1 MRSEIQRKMIH
12 LSSISIPI
20 TYIWVDRVPM
30 LWVFVSLSVVGLV
43 VEYMRIRV
51 PAVRSFINGLFGSM
65 LRTHEQTSGRARISG
80 ATYVIMSAAL
90 CIFIFPRVITIA
102 GFAVLIISDTAGAL
116 FGRRFGRH
124 RFFEK
129 SMEGSAAFFVTA
141 MMVVFAVAFI
151 FKAPAVFVAVGA
163 LAACVAT
170 VVEAMSNGSSIDD
183 NLTIPISFGLVMW
196 GVLALVG
203 GADVTTLLAR

>member
-1 MRSEIQRKMIH
+1 
-12 LSSISIPI
+12 
-20 TYIWVDRVPM
+20 M

-141 MMVVFAVAFI
+141 MMVVFAVAFL
-151 FKAPAVFVAVGA
+151 FKAPAVFVSVGA

-203 GADVTTLLAR
+203 GVEITALLAR